1 MRFRRTVLLVPIV
14 FLLST
19 GPVSAQ
25 WNDPRLIIGQVAF
38 NFSVSFVGKL
48 LIGREPVGRAFKQ
61 ALVEGSVSGLIAH
74 TGYCVAGRE
83 PKLALL
89 GKTLAQKSSLT
100 TRRSMTGEP
109 VFDRSFLTHWH
120 LTHSFLHI
128 RVEESPSVEIDV
140 LNAVGGAYFLTSSG
154 YDFDFGRTLYSGSLF
169 FRRQDGPYDIR
180 GYTVPGVI
188 WISESSYDDPTVMG
202 HELVH
207 TLQNERGA
215 AVADWHYKGL
225 RFNLLALA
233 PGVPALRRGWPEH
246 DDRLHEREAD
256 AYSGR

>member
-1 MRFRRTVLLVPIV
+1 MRFKRIALLVSIV
-14 FLLST
+14 FFLST
-19 GPVSAQ
+19 RSVSAQ
-25 WNDPRLIIGQVAF
+25 WSDARLIASQVAF
-38 NFSVSFVGKL
+38 GFSVSFIGKL
-48 LIGREPVGRAFKQ
+48 LIGHEPVGRAFKQ

-74 TGYCVAGRE
+74 SGYCIAGRE

-100 TRRSMTGEP
+100 TRRSMSSEA

-128 RVEESPSVEIDV
+128 RFEESLHLEIDI
-140 LNAVGGAYFLTSSG
+140 LNAAGGAYFLTASG
-154 YDFDFGRTLYSGSLF
+154 YDFDLRRTLYSGSLF
-169 FRRQDGPYDIR
+169 FRRQDGTYDIR

-188 WISESSYDDPTVMG
+188 WIRQSSYDDPTVLG

-215 AVADWHYKGL
+215 AIVDWHYKGFRL
-225 RFNLLALA
+225 NVLALA
-233 PGVPALRRGWPEH
+233 PGVPALLGGWPEH

-256 AYSGR
+256 AYAGR